1 MSFHKSS
8 IIPSSW
14 VPLRCAAVLSMSNQS
29 TTKLVNDDWR
39 NREILELVQLNL
51 VQVVSF
57 VNKFD
62 MHAREKLSRLN
73 EKLNKL
79 ERSLEMAEAS
89 VTSSAQSDG
98 KS

>member
-1 MSFHKSS
+1 
-8 IIPSSW
+8 
-14 VPLRCAAVLSMSNQS
+14 MSNQS